1 MKAIIT
7 NGEKFGTLNDVITL
21 NSEIRK
27 IVIAKLKEGKAIKL
41 VDTEKILMYELQE

>member
-7 NGEKFGTLNDVITL
+7 NGEKFGTLKGVITL

-27 IVIAKLKEGKAIKL
+27 IVVAKLKEGKAIKL
-41 VDTEKILMYELQE
+41 IDTDEILMYELQE